1 MTVTRRH
8 ALRGVA
14 WTMAQRWAV
23 RATTLIVFVI
33 LGRLLDP
40 QDFGLVALAG
50 VFVGLLTVFG
60 DFGFAT
66 YLVQA
71 RAVDQRGI
79 STVFWSG
86 LMLSSV
92 IAIGLAGAS
101 PLIAGLFNAP
111 ELAPVLAVLSIGI
124 VIHAF
129 SATPSALLK
138 RELAFRT
145 LATRSILATILS
157 SVVSV
162 VLALAGAGVWA
173 LVAQALVLN
182 TVSAVVLWLVGRW
195 RPSWCFDR
203 AFARQAMSY
212 GSSVLGI
219 QLVGQLRRRGI
230 DLVIGAVAGTA
241 VLGYWTVATRIL
253 AVIFDTVVQAISAVS
268 TPVLARLQEDLP
280 RLRRAYVLAVST
292 SLALITPV
300 LVALLVTA
308 HDMIVLVFGNQW
320 EPSVPAAQIMSIAT
334 LFTTMVYFDR
344 GLMLAVGRERWELF
358 ISLGAAVGRLVFVL
372 LVASE
377 GLTAIAS
384 ACLLQVVVTWPLR
397 LRATSSVLEMPVL
410 PFALTQGRTLLA
422 GAGSAAV
429 ALVLETFL
437 PDSTQDLL
445 AVCLG
450 ALAVAGT
457 YPAFLWLLNRTALNE
472 VRDLVRRQ
480 RPVQPSARDAPK
492 EAPKMENAV

>member
-1 MTVTRRH
+1 V
-8 ALRGVA
+8 
-14 WTMAQRWAV
+14 
-23 RATTLIVFVI
+23 VFVI

-71 RAVDQRGI
+71 RNIDQRGI

-86 LMLSSV
+86 LMLSSA
-92 IAIGLAGAS
+92 IAVGLAGAS
-101 PLIAGLFNAP
+101 PLIAEVFDTP

-145 LATRSILATILS
+145 LAMRSILATILS
-157 SVVSV
+157 SVAAV
-162 VLALAGAGVWA
+162 VLALAGVGVWA

-182 TVSAVVLWLVGRW
+182 TVSAVVLWLAGHW
-195 RPSWCFDR
+195 RPSWAFDR
-203 AFARQAMSY
+203 AFAKQAMSY

-230 DLVIGAVAGTA
+230 DLVIGAVAGTI

-268 TPVLARLQEDLP
+268 TPVLARLQDDLP
-280 RLRRAYVLAVST
+280 RLRRAYTLAVST
-292 SLALITPV
+292 SLALITPM
-300 LVALLVTA
+300 LVVLLVTA
-308 HDMIVLVFGNQW
+308 DDVIVLVFGNQW
-320 EPSVPAAQIMSIAT
+320 DASVPAAQIMSIAT
-334 LFTTMVYFDR
+334 LFTTMAYFDR

-358 ISLGAAVGRLVFVL
+358 ISLGAAVARLVFVG
-372 LVASE
+372 LVASN
-377 GLTAIAS
+377 GLTAIAI

-397 LRATSSVLEMPVL
+397 LRVTARVLDMPVL
-410 PFALTQGRTLLA
+410 PFALRQGRTLLA
-422 GAGSAAV
+422 GAISAAV
-429 ALVLETFL
+429 ALVLLAVL
-437 PDSTQDLL
+437 PDSTRDWL
-445 AVCLG
+445 AVSLG
-450 ALAVAGT
+450 VLAIAAT
-457 YPAFLWLLNRTALNE
+457 YPALLWLLNRRALIE
-472 VRDLVRRQ
+472 ARDLVMRK
-480 RPVQPSARDAPK
+480 RPVRPDAPGAQK
-492 EAPKMENAV
+492 EALTMEKVV